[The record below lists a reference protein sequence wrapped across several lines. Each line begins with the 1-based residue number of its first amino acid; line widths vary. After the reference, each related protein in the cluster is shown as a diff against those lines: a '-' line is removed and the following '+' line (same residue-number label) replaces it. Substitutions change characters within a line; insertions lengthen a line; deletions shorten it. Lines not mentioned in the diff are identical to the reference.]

1 MGLFEFYSQLFKPV
15 THRREL
21 LLLLMVTAL
30 SNMLL
35 LPFICNL
42 VLFVIILVA
51 WGMLV
56 ATLYCLY
63 KVKKHNN

>member
-1 MGLFEFYSQLFKPV
+1 MGLFEFYSHLFKPV
-15 THRREL
+15 THRRKL
-21 LLLLMVTAL
+21 LLLLMATAL
-30 SNMLL
+30 PNMLL

-42 VLFVIILVA
+42 GLFVIILVA

>member
-1 MGLFEFYSQLFKPV
+1 MGLFEFYSHLSKPV

-21 LLLLMVTAL
+21 LLLLMATAL
-30 SNMLL
+30 PNMLL

-42 VLFVIILVA
+42 GLFVIIFVA
-51 WGMLV
+51 WDMLV

>member
-1 MGLFEFYSQLFKPV
+1 MGLFEFYSHLFKPV

-21 LLLLMVTAL
+21 LLLLMATAL
-30 SNMLL
+30 PNMLL

-42 VLFVIILVA
+42 GQFVIILVA

>member
-1 MGLFEFYSQLFKPV
+1 MGLFEFYSHLSKPV

-21 LLLLMVTAL
+21 LFLLMATAL
-30 SNMLL
+30 PNMLL
-35 LPFICNL
+35 LPFICSL
-42 VLFVIILVA
+42 GLFVIIFVA

>member
-1 MGLFEFYSQLFKPV
+1 MGLFEFYSHLFKPV
-15 THRREL
+15 MHRREL
-21 LLLLMVTAL
+21 LLLLMDTAL
-30 SNMLL
+30 PNMLL

-42 VLFVIILVA
+42 GLFVIILVA

>member
-1 MGLFEFYSQLFKPV
+1 MGLFKFYSYLFKPV

-21 LLLLMVTAL
+21 LLLLLATVL
-30 SNMLL
+30 LNMLL

-42 VLFVIILVA
+42 GLFVIILVA
-51 WGMLV
+51 WGMIV